1 MVYQQNTMRVKLVRI
16 TTLPISMDIILK
28 NQLGYMNQFFEVI
41 GVTGDDGKHY
51 NNIQKREKIRMYA
64 VGMSRAI
71 SPFKDIISLYKLFI
85 FLKKEKPRIVHTH
98 TPKAGFLGMLAAKLA
113 NVPVR
118 LHTVAGLPLVEAT
131 GVKRKLLD
139 RVEKI
144 TYRIAHR
151 VYPNSFGLK
160 KIISDNKFCKPDKLK
175 VIANGGSNGVN
186 IERFKPDFIENS
198 ADVRRD
204 LRKKFG
210 ISENDIVF
218 SFTGRI
224 SNDKGVRELID
235 AFQDLKSKDKNVT
248 LKLILIGLPEKDYI
262 NIIKNNFK
270 EFTKGNPNILYLG
283 RFDDVRPYYLISD
296 IFVLPSYRE
305 GLPNSLLEAG
315 AMGLP
320 SIATDINGCNEI
332 VKNGLNGL
340 IIPAKDTIALKEAME
355 TLVNDHEQRKFL
367 ADNARSN
374 VIANYKQELI
384 WSELLKEYQ
393 SFL

>member
-1 MVYQQNTMRVKLVRI
+1 MVYEENIMKVKLVRI
-16 TTLPISMDIILK
+16 TTMPISMDIILK

-51 NNIQKREKIRMYA
+51 NNIQKRENIRMHA

-71 SPFKDIISLYKLFI
+71 SPFKDIISLYRLFI

-118 LHTVAGLPLVEAT
+118 LHTVAGLPLIEAT
-131 GVKRKLLD
+131 GVKRKILD
-139 RVEKI
+139 TVEKI

-160 KIISDNKFCKPDKLK
+160 KIITDNKFCEPNKLK

-186 IERFKPDFIENS
+186 IERFKPTFIENS
-198 ADVRRD
+198 DNVRRE
-204 LRKKFG
+204 LRKKLG

-224 SNDKGVRELID
+224 ANDKGMRELID
-235 AFQDLKSKDKNVT
+235 AFKDLKSKDKNVT
-248 LKLILIGLPEKDYI
+248 IKLILIGLPEKDYI
-262 NIIKNNFK
+262 NMIKNNFK
-270 EFTKGNPNILYLG
+270 EFTKDNPNILYLG

-320 SIATDINGCNEI
+320 CITTDINGCNEI

-340 IIPAKDTIALKEAME
+340 IIPPKDTNALKEAMD
-355 TLVNDHEQRKFL
+355 TLANDHKKRKIL

-374 VIANYKQELI
+374 VVANYKQELI
-384 WSELLKEYQ
+384 WSELLKEYK